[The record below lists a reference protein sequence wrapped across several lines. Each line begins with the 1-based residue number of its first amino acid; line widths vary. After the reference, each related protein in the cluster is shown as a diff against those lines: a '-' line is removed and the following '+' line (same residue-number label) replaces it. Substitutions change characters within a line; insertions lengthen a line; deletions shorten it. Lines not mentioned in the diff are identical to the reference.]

1 MAPRIVLQEGP
12 PGEQI
17 KSQIS
22 GLIATNE
29 LPAGALL
36 PSVRQLARDLGVA
49 AGTVASAYRDLQ
61 AQGLIVLRRG
71 SGTRVADGTTPVPQP
86 VVEKIRQLVTVSHEN
101 NVALDDLTHVLHT
114 LWKKNPYPGSG
125 DS

>member
-1 MAPRIVLQEGP
+1 VTPRIVLGDGP

-17 KSQIS
+17 KAQIS

-36 PSVRQLARDLGVA
+36 PSVRQLARDLGIA

-61 AQGLIVLRRG
+61 VQGLIVLRRG
-71 SGTRVADGTTPVPQP
+71 SGTRVADGVSPVPLR
-86 VVEKIRQLVTVSHEN
+86 VVEQIRRLVTIAHDNEA
-101 NVALDDLTHVLHT
+101 ALDDVTHVLHT
-114 LWKKNPYPGSG
+114 LWEK
-125 DS
+125 

>member
-1 MAPRIVLQEGP
+1 MTMTPKITLQDGP

-17 KSQIS
+17 KAQIS

-29 LPAGALL
+29 LPSGAPL

-49 AGTVASAYRDLQ
+49 TGTVASAYRDLQ

-71 SGTRVADGTTPVPQP
+71 SGTRVADGATPVPHE
-86 VVEKIRQLVTVSHEN
+86 VVQQVRKLVTVAREN
-101 NVALDDLTHVLHT
+101 DVALGDVAGVIHT
-114 LWKKNPYPGSG
+114 LWR
-125 DS
+125 D